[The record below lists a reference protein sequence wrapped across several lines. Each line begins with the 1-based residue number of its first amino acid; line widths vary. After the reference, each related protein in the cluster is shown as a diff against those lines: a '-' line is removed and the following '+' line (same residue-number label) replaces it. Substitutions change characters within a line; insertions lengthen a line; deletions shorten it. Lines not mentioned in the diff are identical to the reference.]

1 MEIRDARPGEMPEI
15 GELRLAAYQRGGHLS
30 PDSEYV
36 PRLREL
42 GADGEGDVLVA
53 EINGRLAGT
62 VMLQYPPH
70 AGQVVQEADEAEIR
84 ALAVSPEGQGRGV
97 GRALV
102 EAAIGHAVGRGVR
115 HLVLCTLPGMRT
127 AHRIYERAGFHR
139 LPDRDWA
146 PGGDSLLVYGLR
158 LPAAEAAGG

>member
-1 MEIRDARPGEMPEI
+1 MVIRDARPGEMPEI
-15 GELRLAAYQRGGHLS
+15 GDLRVAAYQRGGHLS

-42 GADGEGDVLVA
+42 GADGDGDVLVA

-70 AGQVVQEADEAEIR
+70 AGQVVQEVDEAEIR
-84 ALAVSPEGQGRGV
+84 ALAVAPEGQGRGV

-127 AHRIYERAGFHR
+127 AHRIYEAAGFHR

-146 PGGDSLLVYGLR
+146 PGGDTLLVYGLR